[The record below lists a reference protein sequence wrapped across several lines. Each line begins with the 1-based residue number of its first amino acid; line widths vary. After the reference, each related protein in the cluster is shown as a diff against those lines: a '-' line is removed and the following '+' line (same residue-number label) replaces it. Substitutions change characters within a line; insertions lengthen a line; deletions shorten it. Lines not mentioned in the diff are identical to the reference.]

1 VKARRLAHINALDG
15 LRGVA
20 ILMVLGGHAFGRR
33 GGLALG
39 VDVFFVLSGFLITS
53 LLLSEHDRYGHI
65 ALRSFYRRRAFRLLP
80 ALYAQIAILIVVLG
94 ALVLAGRDGRL
105 LTDFLSAAATASI
118 YLGNLAAAFH
128 VPTEMPHRYGYYWSL
143 AQEEQFY
150 LLWPPLL
157 IWLLAR
163 KRHRA
168 IYVVAIAIALGSAL
182 AQIALWRMGATRTR
196 LWFAP
201 DTHLTSIACGCLIGV
216 AYTYA
221 RLPLRMLRLLAPLAL
236 IACITI
242 VAVPPFDY
250 RWLYEGSMTAFS
262 VACAILLLAACSGAA
277 GWLAKPLEIS
287 PLRWTG
293 KISYSLYLWHIP
305 LLVAFGLAGIPLAF
319 GVAAASRHY
328 VEEPFLRRRRRPQGA
343 AKLQEPPGTPEA
355 ATPPRSE
362 PIAYEAALRQ

>member
-15 LRGVA
+15 IRGVA

-80 ALYAQIAILIVVLG
+80 ALYAQIAILVVVLG
-94 ALVLAGRDGRL
+94 ALVAAGRDGRL

-118 YLGNLAAAFH
+118 YVGNLAAAFH

-163 KRHRA
+163 KRLRA
-168 IYVVAIAIALGSAL
+168 IYVVAIAIALA
-182 AQIALWRMGATRTR
+182 
-196 LWFAP
+196 
-201 DTHLTSIACGCLIGV
+201 HLTSIACGCLVGV

-221 RLPLRMLRLLAPLAL
+221 RLPLRMLRLVAPLAL
-236 IACITI
+236 IGCITI
-242 VAVPPFDY
+242 VSVPPFDY
-250 RWLYEGSMTAFS
+250 RWLYDGSMTAFS
-262 VACAILLLAACSGAA
+262 VACAIFLLAACSGAA

-319 GVAAASRHY
+319 GVAAASRRY
-328 VEEPFLRRRRRPQGA
+328 VEEPFLRRRRRTEGT
-343 AKLQEPPGTPEA
+343 AKLQEARQLEFGPRPGHKDDMPGVPQA
-355 ATPPRSE
+355 AAPPRV
-362 PIAYEAALRQ
+362 